1 MKKPVSQVFYLL
13 LALIICQ
20 ASHAQS
26 RVKKNYLSDDGIQ
39 NHQSQKN
46 VTPTF
51 LQSALSGYYFEGF
64 ENAFPPAGW
73 QAVDVL
79 DTTYVWTSSDYA
91 DFPRAYEGAKSAYC
105 HYTFP
110 AGTPG
115 EDWLITP
122 KFIVS
127 ATDSLFFQ
135 FKLEYFGFAPDST
148 FILISTTDSALSSFN
163 TVLDFYAEGLNY
175 PADSSNWYQKK
186 YALSAYAG
194 QNIYVAFKYKNTFGD
209 GVFIDNVELGTR
221 PAAEVGVVGIDMDG
235 YYPSGTSN
243 PKASV
248 KNYGGTTQTFNF
260 TMNITGGYTS
270 TKSVTVSP
278 QSTSQITFDPWNP
291 TVGTYVVNVQTFLVG
306 DANPANDTLSSTI
319 KVLDTF
325 LNYGWSTHDPLPT
338 TILGGA
344 AVSVCSNTNSRYFVI
359 GGLNGNFLTDGY
371 EYDLAFGT
379 WSGISPTPFESGYA
393 GSAHANGKIF
403 VFSGGNLPNGDPNG
417 ATQIYDYNTDTWTL
431 GTPMPIPSANFA
443 TGIYKDSLVYIIGG
457 NIGNAVAS
465 NSVQIYNTYT
475 DSWTSGT
482 AKPGQAVYAIRGG
495 VVQNKIVVAGGYNPV
510 TGLAIGTTY
519 VGEID
524 ALNPTQIA
532 WTQVADH
539 PTGKISRSGAGVSLD
554 NNSSLIVFTGGTNS
568 NTPSTA
574 TARTFAFDVNSNTWK
589 LGPDKPT
596 ALNLF
601 YMTPVLQ
608 NDSMY
613 LAALGGG
620 DGVNSTDKNEWV
632 NLGYYQIPTGIAE
645 SIVENDFKL
654 FPNPS
659 SDLTMLSL
667 NLKNA
672 SQVKITLIDVIGNA
686 VMTVCDRRMDAG
698 KNTIPIQTKHLSGGM
713 YCCVMNV
720 DSKQVTKKLFKR

>member
-1 MKKPVSQVFYLL
+1 MKKNLQQVTCLFFATILC
-13 LALIICQ
+13 IN
-20 ASHAQS
+20 ASAQS
-26 RVKKNYLSDDGIQ
+26 RIKKNYTMAEGVS
-39 NHQSQKN
+39 KN
-46 VTPTF
+46 QRNKNAPQTH

-64 ENAFPPAGW
+64 ENTFPPAGW
-73 QAVDVL
+73 QIVDVL
-79 DTTYVWTSSDYA
+79 DTTAGWTTSNVADYPA
-91 DFPRAYEGAKSAYC
+91 AYDGLQSAHCQYSLI
-105 HYTFP
+105 
-110 AGTPG
+110 GDG
-115 EDWLITP
+115 DDWFIAP
-122 KFIVS
+122 KFTV
-127 ATDSLFFQ
+127 AAGDSLSFQ
-135 FKLEYFGFAPDST
+135 FKFQYHGYPPDST
-148 FILISTTDSALSSFN
+148 FILISTSDSALTSFTN
-163 TVLDFYAEGLNY
+163 LIDFIADTVIVPSTVLPLWTYYTYSLN
-175 PADSSNWYQKK
+175 AF
-186 YALSAYAG
+186 AG
-194 QNIYVAFKYKNTFGD
+194 QDIYVAFRNKNTFAD

-221 PAAEVGVVGIDMDG
+221 PAAEVAVKSVDMDS
-235 YYPSGTSN
+235 YYPTGTSN
-243 PKASV
+243 PKATV
-248 KNYGGTTQTFNF
+248 KNYGGSTQTFNVS
-260 TMNITGGYTS
+260 MNITGGYTS

-278 QSTSQITFDPWNP
+278 QATSQISFDPWNA
-291 TVGTYVVNVQTFLVG
+291 TVGNATINVQTLLAG
-306 DANPANDTLSSTI
+306 DSNPTNDTLSSTI
-319 KVLDTF
+319 KVLEQF
-325 LNYGWSTHDPLPT
+325 VNYGWSTHDPLPT

-554 NNSSLIVFTGGTNS
+554 NNSSLVVFTGGTNS

-601 YMTPVLQ
+601 YMTPVVQ
-608 NDSMY
+608 NDSIY
-613 LAALGGG
+613 LTALGGG
-620 DGVNSTDKNEWV
+620 DGTFASDKNEWL
-632 NLGYYQIPTGIAE
+632 NLGYYQFPTGFAENNFIADA
-645 SIVENDFKL
+645 NL
-654 FPNPS
+654 FPNPAN
-659 SDLTMLSL
+659 DATTLSL
-667 NLKNA
+667 NLKNT
-672 SQVKITLIDVIGNA
+672 SLVNIIITDVVGNT
-686 VMTVCDRRMDAG
+686 VMNVCNKKMDAG
-698 KNTIPIQTKHLSGGM
+698 KNTISIPTKSVSNGM
-713 YCCVMNV
+713 YLCRINV
-720 DSKQVTKKLFKR
+720 DGVIKSIKLIKH